1 MLIVSILLVINIMI
15 LITAIGL
22 LRRNKSIENKL
33 DDIYI
38 NMDTL
43 LIRIEQLLSKVK
55 GDNYDE

>member
-55 GDNYDE
+55 GDKYDE

>member
-55 GDNYDE
+55 GDKYYE

>member
-55 GDNYDE
+55 GDK